1 MNIEFLT
8 FLRREISRFM
18 MLYKQTIIPALLSSL
33 LYILVFG
40 EALGNKIGPLGG
52 QSYMSYIVPGLAMMS
67 VITQAYQN
75 SASSIMQAKYLKFIE
90 DILIAPLSGLQVSL
104 GYIIGG
110 AIRGLICGL
119 GILIMCILLS
129 EIQNSGDMFNI
140 KNWPLTILYLLT
152 VSWTFS
158 AFGVIIGIIA
168 KSWDE
173 IGSFSNFIFMPMTF
187 LGGVFY
193 SVDMLSEP
201 WRTISYFN
209 PIYWM
214 ISGLRYS
221 TLNIGE
227 NLNLIS
233 LFLCISFSCL
243 FTIIA
248 SYLFKTGY
256 KIKS

>member
-8 FLRREISRFM
+8 FLKREIYRFM
-18 MLYKQTIIPALLSSL
+18 VLYKQTIIPALLSSL

-40 EALGNKIGPLGG
+40 EALGSRIGPLEGR
-52 QSYMSYIVPGLAMMS
+52 SYMSYIVPGLAMMS

-110 AIRGLICGL
+110 AMRGLICGL
-119 GILIMCILLS
+119 GILIMCIILS
-129 EIQNSGDMFNI
+129 EIPNAQGDFSI

-193 SVDMLSEP
+193 SVNMLSEP

-214 ISGLRYS
+214 INGLRYS
-221 TLNIGE
+221 TLNIGQD
-227 NLNLIS
+227 LNLIS
-233 LFLCISFSCL
+233 LFLCIGFSCL

-248 SYLFKTGY
+248 RYLFKTGY
-256 KIKS
+256 KIRS

>member
-8 FLRREISRFM
+8 FLRREIYRFM
-18 MLYKQTIIPALLSSL
+18 VLYKQTIVPALLSSL

-40 EALGNKIGPLGG
+40 EALGSRIGPLEG

-75 SASSIMQAKYLKFIE
+75 SASSIMQAKYLRFIE

-110 AIRGLICGL
+110 AMRGLICGL
-119 GILIMCILLS
+119 AILIMCIILS
-129 EIQNSGDMFNI
+129 QMPNAQDEFNI

-158 AFGVIIGIIA
+158 AFGVIIGIMA

-201 WRTISYFN
+201 WKTISYFN

-227 NLNLIS
+227 DLNLIS
-233 LFLCISFSCL
+233 LFLCIGFSCL

-248 SYLFKTGY
+248 SFLFKTGY

>member
-8 FLRREISRFM
+8 FLKREIYRFM
-18 MLYKQTIIPALLSSL
+18 VLYKQTIIPALISSL
-33 LYILVFG
+33 LYIVVFG
-40 EALGNKIGPLGG
+40 STLGSRISTINGVP
-52 QSYMSYIVPGLAMMS
+52 YINFIIPGLVMMS

-90 DILIAPLSGLQVSL
+90 DILIAPLSGMQISL

-110 AIRGLICGL
+110 TLRGIICGL
-119 GILIMCILLS
+119 SILIMCLFITDLKINNFL
-129 EIQNSGDMFNI
+129 
-140 KNWPLTILYLLT
+140 LTIFYLLT

-158 AFGVIIGIIA
+158 AFGVIIGIMA

-173 IGSFSNFIFMPMTF
+173 IGSFSNFVFMPMTF

-193 SVDMLSEP
+193 SLDMLP
-201 WRTISYFN
+201 PLWRNISYVN

-221 TLNIGE
+221 TLGIEE
-227 NLNLIS
+227 NSNLIS
-233 LFLCISFSCL
+233 LLLCFGFSFL

-248 SYLFKTGY
+248 SYLFKIGY

>member
-8 FLRREISRFM
+8 FLRREIYRFM
-18 MLYKQTIIPALLSSL
+18 VLYKQTIVPALLSSL

-40 EALGNKIGPLGG
+40 EALGSRIGPLEG

-90 DILIAPLSGLQVSL
+90 DILIAPLSGLQISL

-119 GILIMCILLS
+119 AILIMCI
-129 EIQNSGDMFNI
+129 IMPNTDFNVD
-140 KNWPLTILYLLT
+140 NWLLTILYLLT

-214 ISGLRYS
+214 INGLRYS

-227 NLNLIS
+227 DLNLIS
-233 LFLCISFSCL
+233 LFLCVGFSCL

>member
-8 FLRREISRFM
+8 FLKREIYRFM
-18 MLYKQTIIPALLSSL
+18 VLYKQTIIPALISSL
-33 LYILVFG
+33 LYIVVFG
-40 EALGNKIGPLGG
+40 STLGSRISTINGVP
-52 QSYMSYIVPGLAMMS
+52 YINFIIPGLVMMS

-90 DILIAPLSGLQVSL
+90 DILIAPLSGMQISL

-110 AIRGLICGL
+110 TLRGIICGL
-119 GILIMCILLS
+119 SILIMCLFITDLKINNFL
-129 EIQNSGDMFNI
+129 
-140 KNWPLTILYLLT
+140 LTIFYLLT

-158 AFGVIIGIIA
+158 AFGVIIGIMA

-173 IGSFSNFIFMPMTF
+173 IGSFSNFVFMPMTF

-193 SVDMLSEP
+193 SLDMLP
-201 WRTISYFN
+201 PIWRNISYEN

-221 TLNIGE
+221 TLGIEE
-227 NLNLIS
+227 NSNLIS
-233 LFLCISFSCL
+233 LLLCFGFSFL

-248 SYLFKTGY
+248 SYLFKIGY

>member
-8 FLRREISRFM
+8 FLRREVYRFM
-18 MLYKQTIIPALLSSL
+18 VLYKQTIVPALLSSL
-33 LYILVFG
+33 LYIIVFG
-40 EALGNKIGPLGG
+40 ETLGNKIPEKYFAT
-52 QSYMSYIVPGLAMMS
+52 SYMSFIVPGLAMMS
-67 VITQAYQN
+67 VITQSYQN
-75 SASSIMQAKYLKFIE
+75 SASSIMQAKYLRFIE

-110 AIRGLICGL
+110 SMRGLICGL
-119 GILIMCILLS
+119 AILIMCIVMP
-129 EIQNSGDMFNI
+129 NTDFNVD
-140 KNWPLTILYLLT
+140 NWFLTILYLIT

-158 AFGVIIGIIA
+158 AFGVIIGVIA

-193 SVDMLSEP
+193 SLEMLPGWAQKVSL
-201 WRTISYFN
+201 IN

-221 TLNIGE
+221 TLSIEEISNVTS
-227 NLNLIS
+227 LII
-233 LFLCISFSCL
+233 CISFSTI

-248 SYLFKTGY
+248 SYLFKKGY
-256 KIKS
+256 KVKS

>member
-1 MNIEFLT
+1 MNIEFYT
-8 FLRREISRFM
+8 FLKREIYRFM
-18 MLYKQTIIPALLSSL
+18 VLYKQTIVPALISSL
-33 LYILVFG
+33 LYIIVFG
-40 EALGNKIGPLGG
+40 STLGSRINTIEGVP
-52 QSYMSYIVPGLAMMS
+52 YINYIVPGLAMMS

-75 SASSIMQAKYLKFIE
+75 SASSIMQGKYLKFIE
-90 DILIAPLSGLQVSL
+90 DILIAPLSGLQISL

-110 AIRGLICGL
+110 ALRGLICGL
-119 GILIMCILLS
+119 CILIMCTFIT
-129 EIQNSGDMFNI
+129 NFNI
-140 KNWPLTILYLLT
+140 INITLTIFYLLT

-168 KSWDE
+168 KTWDE
-173 IGSFSNFIFMPMTF
+173 IGSFSNFVFMPMTF

-193 SVDMLSEP
+193 SLDMLP
-201 WRTISYFN
+201 PLWRNISYIN

-221 TLNIGE
+221 TLGIEE
-227 NLNLIS
+227 NSNLIS
-233 LFLCISFSCL
+233 MFLCFGFSLL

>member
-8 FLRREISRFM
+8 FLRREIYRFM
-18 MLYKQTIIPALLSSL
+18 VLYKQTIVPALLSSL
-33 LYILVFG
+33 LYIIVFG
-40 EALGNKIGPLGG
+40 ETLGNKIPKEYFAT
-52 QSYMSYIVPGLAMMS
+52 SYMSFIVPGLAMMS
-67 VITQAYQN
+67 VITQSYQN
-75 SASSIMQAKYLKFIE
+75 SASSIMQAKYLRFIE

-110 AIRGLICGL
+110 AMRGLICGL
-119 GILIMCILLS
+119 SILIMCI
-129 EIQNSGDMFNI
+129 IMPNTDFNI
-140 KNWPLTILYLLT
+140 DNWFLTMLYLLT

-158 AFGVIIGIIA
+158 AFGVIIGVIA

-193 SVDMLSEP
+193 SLKMLP
-201 WRTISYFN
+201 AWAQNISLIN

-221 TLNIGE
+221 TLSIEEVSNIT
-227 NLNLIS
+227 S
-233 LFLCISFSCL
+233 LFICIGFSTI
-243 FTIIA
+243 FTLIA

>member
-1 MNIEFLT
+1 MNTEFLT
-8 FLRREISRFM
+8 FLKREIYRFM
-18 MLYKQTIIPALLSSL
+18 VLYKQTIVPALISSL
-33 LYILVFG
+33 LYIIVFG
-40 EALGNKIGPLGG
+40 ETLGKRVGPIDGHE
-52 QSYMSYIVPGLAMMS
+52 YINFIVPGLAMMS

-75 SASSIMQAKYLKFIE
+75 SASSIMQGKYLRFIE
-90 DILIAPLSGLQVSL
+90 DLLIAPLSGLQISL

-110 AIRGLICGL
+110 ALRGMICGL
-119 GILIMCILLS
+119 AILIMCVFITGL
-129 EIQNSGDMFNI
+129 NVM
-140 KNWPLTILYLLT
+140 NWPLTIFYLLT

-193 SVDMLSEP
+193 SLKMLEDNDYGY
-201 WRTISYFN
+201 WVIIISKIN

-214 ISGLRYS
+214 ITGLRYATLGSNGDS
-221 TLNIGE
+221 T
-227 NLNLIS
+227 NLIS
-233 LFLCISFSCL
+233 LILCFGFSLL

>member
-1 MNIEFLT
+1 
-8 FLRREISRFM
+8 
-18 MLYKQTIIPALLSSL
+18 
-33 LYILVFG
+33 
-40 EALGNKIGPLGG
+40 
-52 QSYMSYIVPGLAMMS
+52 MSFIVPGLAMMS
-67 VITQAYQN
+67 VITQSYQN
-75 SASSIMQAKYLKFIE
+75 SASSIMQAKYLRFIE
-90 DILIAPLSGLQVSL
+90 DILIAPLSGLQISL

-119 GILIMCILLS
+119 AILIMCIILS
-129 EIQNSGDMFNI
+129 EIPNAQGQFNI

-227 NLNLIS
+227 DLNLIS

>member
-8 FLRREISRFM
+8 FLKREIYRFM
-18 MLYKQTIIPALLSSL
+18 VLYKQTIIPALISSL
-33 LYILVFG
+33 LYIVVFG
-40 EALGNKIGPLGG
+40 STLGSRISTIDGVP
-52 QSYMSYIVPGLAMMS
+52 YINFIIPGLVMMS

-90 DILIAPLSGLQVSL
+90 DILIAPLSGMQISL

-110 AIRGLICGL
+110 TLRGIICGL
-119 GILIMCILLS
+119 SILIMCLFITDLKINNFL
-129 EIQNSGDMFNI
+129 
-140 KNWPLTILYLLT
+140 LTIFYLLT

-158 AFGVIIGIIA
+158 AFGVIIGIMA

-173 IGSFSNFIFMPMTF
+173 IGSFSNFVFMPMTF

-193 SVDMLSEP
+193 SLDMLP
-201 WRTISYFN
+201 PLWRNISYVN

-221 TLNIGE
+221 TLGIEE
-227 NLNLIS
+227 NSNLIS
-233 LFLCISFSCL
+233 LLLCFGFSFL

-248 SYLFKTGY
+248 SYLFKIGY

>member
-8 FLRREISRFM
+8 FLRREIYRFM
-18 MLYKQTIIPALLSSL
+18 VLYKQTIVPALLSSL

-40 EALGNKIGPLGG
+40 EALGNKIGPLEG

-90 DILIAPLSGLQVSL
+90 DILIAPLSGLQISL

-119 GILIMCILLS
+119 AILIMCIILS
-129 EIQNSGDMFNI
+129 EMPNAQGEFNI

-227 NLNLIS
+227 DLNLIS